1 MKQGL
6 KGFSIGLMIC
16 FTSVAEAAAPLT
28 YRCADVIS
36 KRTFQFEIPA
46 NGDGALKVAPGF
58 PTRARSELTIT
69 GFGSKTSFRF
79 GDEIEGGMFRNG
91 IFYYHRHDTGSGTN
105 VVNGTCRII

>member
-1 MKQGL
+1 MRHRL
-6 KGFSIGLMIC
+6 KSFSIGLIIG
-16 FTSVAEAAAPLT
+16 FTSIANAAAPLA
-28 YRCADVIS
+28 YRCVDVIS

-46 NGDGALKVAPGF
+46 NGDGSLKVAPGF
-58 PTRARSELTIT
+58 PARARPELTIT

-79 GDEIEGGMFRNG
+79 GNEIEGGIFRNG